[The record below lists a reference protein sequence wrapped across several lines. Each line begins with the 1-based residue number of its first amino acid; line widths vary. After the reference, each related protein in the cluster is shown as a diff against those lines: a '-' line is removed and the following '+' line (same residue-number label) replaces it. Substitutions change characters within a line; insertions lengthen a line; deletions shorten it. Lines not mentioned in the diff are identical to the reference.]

1 MTVNGPTLQNY
12 INRVANTSIGSSTLR
27 NQGSS
32 GVVRIARM
40 YLQNLSLNH
49 FTTNSESNF
58 RDVLNEKTLELQSQF
73 PSEAKSWG
81 AARKAINI
89 FLGEIYYHRILCAK
103 FKFEPIASFLEI
115 PLDNLV
121 ANALRNEALLR
132 SENLPQWPKI
142 KYLDLEKSDIFQ
154 NFAKKVAKQKGDG
167 WHRIHLDLVFWER
180 QYDNNLLV
188 EL

>member
-32 GVVRIARM
+32 GVIRIARI
-40 YLQNLSLNH
+40 YLQNLNLYQFSTH
-49 FTTNSESNF
+49 SESHF
-58 RDVLNEKTLELQSQF
+58 RSVLNERTLELQRQF

-89 FLGEIYYHRILCAK
+89 FLGEIFYHRILCAE
-103 FKFEPIASFLEI
+103 FKFESIAPFLEI

-121 ANALRNEALLR
+121 ANALRNQALLR
-132 SENLPQWPKI
+132 NENLPQWPKI
-142 KYLDLEKSDIFQ
+142 KYLDLEKSDMFQ
-154 NFAKKVAKQKGDG
+154 NFAKKVAQQKGDG

-180 QYDNNLLV
+180 QYDKNLLI